1 MATDTYAQGF
11 VFVDGQ
17 LLMEALNVDVDYQ
30 TGNQIVVTQYKGFA
44 GVSPGADRTMITVK
58 SAIPKAGIELN
69 VYELAKNKTPVEFVV
84 FAGGA
89 KRTSTG
95 FIMNVKES
103 FGVDTP
109 SSIDFDFEGE
119 PLEYN

>member
-1 MATDTYAQGF
+1 MATDQYAVGY

-17 LLMEALNVDVDYQ
+17 LLAEELNVDIDFQ

-44 GVSPGADRTMITVK
+44 GVSPGASRTMITVK
-58 SAIPKAGIELN
+58 NAIPKAGLEYN
-69 VYELAKNKTPVEFVV
+69 AYDAAKNHTPVEFVV
-84 FAGGA
+84 FAAGN

-109 SSIDFDFEGE
+109 SAIDFEFEGD
-119 PLEYN
+119 PLEYT

>member
-1 MATDTYAQGF
+1 MATDQYAVGYI
-11 VFVDGQ
+11 FVDGQ
-17 LLMEALNVDVDYQ
+17 LLAEALSVDLDYQ

-58 SAIPKAGIELN
+58 SAIPKAGLELN
-69 VYELAKNKTPVEFVV
+69 VYDIAKNRTPVEFVI
-84 FAGGA
+84 FAAGN

-95 FIMNVKES
+95 FIQGVKES

-109 SSIDFDFEGE
+109 SSLDFDFEGD
-119 PLEYN
+119 PLEYT